1 MPKAY
6 QIAVLPGDGI
16 GPEVVEAALAVM
28 AAAAAPLAVAL
39 EFAQHR
45 AGAFLYRETG
55 AAISAATL
63 AAIGAADAILF
74 GAAGWPSIRRE
85 DGTEIAPQIDM
96 REHFGLF
103 AGLRPA
109 RLYAGVP
116 PVLAPRLPPGAP
128 HAGLDG
134 DGERRGIDMLMIRE
148 STEGLFAGRH
158 DPPGNDPDTVSD
170 RMTITRQGCERLFA
184 VAFAQARSRKRAG
197 GRGHL
202 TLFDKANVLRSNAFM
217 RRIFDETAE
226 RNPDI
231 ETDRMYIDH
240 ACMMM
245 VTDPARFDVVVTENQ
260 FGDITS
266 EILAG
271 IAGGLGLAPS
281 ADISGDHAVFQPCHG
296 TAPDIAGKGVANPV
310 ATILSAAML
319 FDWLGERHDDDA
331 CLQAAGAIR
340 TAVAAVLADGPR
352 TRDLGGTAGTL
363 AVTEAIIEALPAPPM
378 APRAAFAQH
387 PGRA

>member
-1 MPKAY
+1 MAQAY

-16 GPEVVEAALAVM
+16 GPEVVDAALAVM
-28 AAAAAPLAVAL
+28 DAIAGPLGIVLAL
-39 EFAQHR
+39 TRHP
-45 AGAFLYRETG
+45 AGAFHYRDTG
-55 AAISAATL
+55 EAISPATL
-63 AAIGAADAILF
+63 AAIGEADAILF
-74 GAAGWPSIRRE
+74 GAAGWPEIRHA

-109 RLYAGVP
+109 RLLPGVP
-116 PVLAPRLPPGAP
+116 RVLA
-128 HAGLDG
+128 
-134 DGERRGIDMLMIRE
+134 DGEVDMLVIRE

-158 DPPGNDPDTVSD
+158 DPPGNDPDTCSD
-170 RMTITRQGCERLFA
+170 RMTITRQGCERLFE
-184 VAFAQARSRKRAG
+184 VAFAQARARKRAG

-217 RRIFDETAE
+217 RRLFDAAAE
-226 RNPDI
+226 RHPDI

-240 ACMMM
+240 ACMTM
-245 VTDPARFDVVVTENQ
+245 VTHPGRFDVVVTENQ
-260 FGDITS
+260 FGDIIS

-281 ADISGDHAVFQPCHG
+281 ADISHDHAVFQPCHG

-319 FDWLGERHDDDA
+319 FDWLGERHDDPR
-331 CLQAAGAIR
+331 CLRAAAAIR
-340 TAVAAVLADGPR
+340 AAVRAVLADGPR
-352 TRDLGGTAGTL
+352 TRDLGGNAGTL
-363 AVTEAIIEALPAPPM
+363 TVTEAIIAALPM
-378 APRAAFAQH
+378 DSL
-387 PGRA
+387 PGGREAMLYQEPAR